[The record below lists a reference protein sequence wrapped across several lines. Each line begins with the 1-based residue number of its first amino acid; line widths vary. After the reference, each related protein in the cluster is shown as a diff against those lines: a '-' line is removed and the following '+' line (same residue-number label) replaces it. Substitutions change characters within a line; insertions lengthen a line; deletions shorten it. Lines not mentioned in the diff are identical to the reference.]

1 MLTLNTIRIEKNIP
15 FQMYLLSDRLV
26 KKLNKEFEFY
36 NVRFYREER
45 VREPTVCVDYPY
57 GNMYWYTDFKKFIKT
72 EILEKDVRY
81 ESEWNNL
88 LDRMK
93 RAISS
98 EFTAF
103 QNAINSV
110 TAKDVVEYMNLYS
123 LRDYQA
129 FDLLQLKAKMQFNE
143 GNGLILSEQRTGKTR
158 VALAAMLESAYPG
171 DNVLIVCPPAA
182 VSGWR
187 DECIFYCDNK
197 HLSLRTRV
205 IRKIKDIKDLEHD
218 WSDLHINV
226 NILTYNLF
234 KMLTVPQ
241 TRTVCGTSHSKN
253 LIFIGDEVHR
263 LRNFKTMQSDAI
275 FSFKDLCKRDKVNLK
290 IIGVTGTPAVKD
302 SSDVFGSLCLIN
314 TSKISFQPYYKDFN
328 QFKEYFYNC
337 EDTSYGK
344 VCKSLRR
351 VDELNHLIQTVSVQ
365 TKQRELDMFKNYT
378 KKYLKVNLNMDSEQR
393 AAYTSVRDTMEYG
406 DDIDCMNGLVQ
417 LLRLQQLCIDPSG
430 LVSAYEGVAPKVQW
444 VIEFAKKNDFQ
455 FIVFAKKTK
464 VFETLINQLES
475 NDIPYSLIRGGMSVY
490 ERDKET
496 FNFKSGKSKV
506 YLIQLDAGR
515 ESLTLPEAKCTVFL
529 DRDYA
534 QGFNE
539 QAEARMTPVDGSE
552 CTKYVIDLIMNDTVE
567 EGIYDILVMR
577 KESIEN
583 INTVKSYLKKGGE
596 TNGV

>member
-15 FQMYLLSDRLV
+15 FQMYLLSDSLV
-26 KKLNKEFEFY
+26 KKLNKEFAFY

-57 GNMYWYTDFKKFIKT
+57 GNPYWFTDFKKFIKS
-72 EILEKDVRY
+72 EILDKDLRY

-88 LDRMK
+88 LARMK
-93 RAISS
+93 KAISNELT
-98 EFTAF
+98 EF
-103 QNAINSV
+103 QKVVNSV
-110 TAKDVVEYMNLYS
+110 TADDVVHYMIRYN

-129 FDLLQLKAKMQFNE
+129 FDVIQLKLKMKFNS

-158 VALAAMLESAYPG
+158 VALAAMIEHSG
-171 DNVLIVCPPAA
+171 FGSNTLIVCPPAA

-187 DECIFYCDNK
+187 DECNLYDK
-197 HLSLRTRV
+197 SWMLKTTV
-205 IRKIKDIKDLEHD
+205 IRKIKDLKDLD
-218 WSDLHINV
+218 GTWSAYSRNV
-226 NILTYNLF
+226 RIITYNLF
-234 KMLTVPQ
+234 KMLTTPQ
-241 TRTVCGTSHSKN
+241 IRTLCGTAHAKD

-263 LRNFKTMQSDAI
+263 LRNFKTVQSDAI
-275 FSFKDLCKRDKVNLK
+275 FSLKELCNRDKVNMR
-290 IIGVTGTPAVKD
+290 IIGITGTPAVKD
-302 SSDVFGSLCLIN
+302 SSDIFGSLCLIN
-314 TSKISFQPYYKDFN
+314 MSKISFQPYYKDFN
-328 QFKEYFYNC
+328 EFKEYFYNC

-344 VCKSLRR
+344 VCKSLKR
-351 VDELNHLIQTVSVQ
+351 VDELNHIIQTVSVQ

-378 KKYLKVNLNMDSEQR
+378 KKYLKFNLNMDTVQR
-393 AAYTSVRDTMEYG
+393 KAYESVRDTMEYG
-406 DDIDCMNGLVQ
+406 DDIDCINGLVQ
-417 LLRLQQLCIDPSG
+417 LIRLQQLCVDPSG

-444 VIEFAKKNDFQ
+444 IIDFAKKNKFQ

-464 VFETLINQLES
+464 VFDSLEHNLSING
-475 NDIPYSLIRGGMSVY
+475 IPYSLIRGGMNTA

-496 FNFKSGKSKV
+496 LKFKSGKSKV

-515 ESLTLPEAKCTVFL
+515 ESLTLPEAKCTIFL

-539 QAEARMTPVDGSE
+539 QAEARMTPVDGVE

-567 EGIYDILVMR
+567 ESIYDILVMR

-583 INTVKSYLKKGGE
+583 INTVKSYFKKGGD
-596 TNGV
+596 TSGI